1 MTSWELIFVQSRVN
15 NGAYDGDDLPAT
27 NWDWPRGT
35 WFQERLRYISARGG
49 ADRSQEGFANRSR
62 VD

>member
-1 MTSWELIFVQSRVN
+1 MTLWELIFLRSTVN
-15 NGAYDGDDLPAT
+15 NGAYDGDHLPAQ

-49 ADRSQEGFANRSR
+49 ADGSHEAFANRSR
-62 VD
+62 MD